1 MVIFLMIL
9 KIIGIVLLSVIG
21 LVIFLLLLVI
31 FCPICYHV
39 NARHN
44 EDETNVEFDARYLLV
59 KALGSYNKDDG
70 LKYLVKIPFYTIAT
84 SEDSEDSD
92 NNEGGGSSGKDEFD
106 EDFNLEDDSFA
117 DTGDSETSSE
127 NIEAASDSLESSS
140 DEQEDEMI
148 LPNDEEIE
156 ANLKEQKKQE
166 KLRKKQLKKE
176 AREKKK
182 QEKAN
187 APKEPLSDKV
197 DDFLGKTEE
206 TLTNLDEKYQNIL
219 TKIDHVIQFLDR
231 DYVQRTIGRVFKIIK
246 RLLGTV
252 KPKKSE
258 GYLKLGLS
266 SMADTGMIVGWVS
279 AFYPLYGNWLTI
291 EPDFYNKVIEGNLDI
306 KGRMYVFRFLGPAIR
321 MVLTRDFWKTIK
333 LAKKI

>member
-117 DTGDSETSSE
+117 DTGDSETSLE

-166 KLRKKQLKKE
+166 KLRKKHLHTHLQSVE
-176 AREKKK
+176 
-182 QEKAN
+182 QE
-187 APKEPLSDKV
+187 PE
-197 DDFLGKTEE
+197 FLR
-206 TLTNLDEKYQNIL
+206 Q
-219 TKIDHVIQFLDR
+219 HS
-231 DYVQRTIGRVFKIIK
+231 VQRQRQTFSVSRQCSAVVFVHLC
-246 RLLGTV
+246 RQALRHLLRQDMIREMLT
-252 KPKKSE
+252 
-258 GYLKLGLS
+258 LS
-266 SMADTGMIVGWVS
+266 VS
-279 AFYPLYGNWLTI
+279 
-291 EPDFYNKVIEGNLDI
+291 
-306 KGRMYVFRFLGPAIR
+306 
-321 MVLTRDFWKTIK
+321 TR
-333 LAKKI
+333 